1 MEENTITNN
10 KRLVQEIV
18 DLVFHRC
25 LCNKQNNIIKY
36 LLVRTNLIFS
46 YFDDI
51 DLHVIILYIV
61 HVSKIIFVI
70 T

>member
-25 LCNKQNNIIKY
+25 QYNKQNNIIKY

>member
-25 LCNKQNNIIKY
+25 LYNKQNNIIKY

>member
-18 DLVFHRC
+18 DLVFRRC
-25 LCNKQNNIIKY
+25 LFNRQNITY

-51 DLHVIILYIV
+51 DLHVTILYIV